1 MRLGSGVSGSG
12 RSRSFEFL
20 VGQIKNLSFTLGRRS
35 IAGVEAYPAAH
46 DNFNRACFWKGT
58 LFSNLPVTHSLGLSR
73 GALKPPS
80 HSS

>member
-1 MRLGSGVSGSG
+1 MRLGSGVSGLG
-12 RSRSFEFL
+12 RSFEFL
-20 VGQIKNLSFTLGRRS
+20 VGQIKNLAFTLDGSS
-35 IAGVEAYPAAH
+35 IAGVEAYPAAR

-58 LFSNLPVTHSLGLSR
+58 LFSNLPVTHSFGLSR